1 MLIERYD
8 DYEQLSLKAAELV
21 KAQILN
27 RPESVLGLATGST
40 PLGLYDHLIVMHKGG
55 EIDFSGVKTF
65 NLDEYCGLSNDHPQ
79 SYYQFMQ
86 RHLFQHVDLKSENI
100 HMPPPPTED
109 NFTDCQAYDELILQN
124 NGIDLQVLGIGRNG
138 HIGFNEPGTSFS
150 SRTHVVQL
158 HEQTRTANARFFNS
172 IDEVPKEAVTMGIKT
187 IMRAKKIL
195 LIISGQ
201 SKQQAVYQLVF
212 SSVDEAFPASVLQ
225 LHPDV
230 TILAD
235 RMATATLEQECC
247 FTNNVLN
254 I

>member
-8 DYEQLSLKAAELV
+8 DYEQLSLKVAELV
-21 KAQILN
+21 KSQILN

-40 PLGLYDHLIVMHKGG
+40 PLGLYDNLIVMHKSG

-86 RHLFQHVDLKSENI
+86 RHLFQHVNLKSENT
-100 HMPPPPTED
+100 HMPPPPIED
-109 NFTDCQAYDELILQN
+109 NFMDCQAYDNLILQN

-158 HEQTRTANARFFNS
+158 HEQTRTANARFFS
-172 IDEVPKEAVTMGIKT
+172 SVDEVPKEAVTMGIKT

-212 SSVDEAFPASVLQ
+212 SPVDEKFPASVLQ

-230 TILAD
+230 TVLAD
-235 RMATATLEQECC
+235 RMATATLEQECS